1 MAESGWL
8 STDLLTLFNRYAGRP
23 ASGDSIAD
31 AAKYD
36 RLAKGQT
43 DVIADII
50 VRYPQCLYP
59 TAPYASFPTAT
70 NSGDQIFTFGT
81 DGQGYAVAPMGKTR
95 IYPSLSAFPNDPWE
109 PGVDYVIEGTQIRIP
124 NNRTYSGTLYWYG
137 IAVPTALASGVQ
149 SVLFPEPSRLLIVYK
164 AVSEFASEAN
174 RNPAL
179 ADRMDALYGRDFARW
194 MTIWRN
200 QFKGGGALAPLGDF
214 GPVTSSYYN
223 GGWAGG
229 NGIF

>member
-8 STDLLTLFNRYAGRP
+8 STVLLTLFNRYAGRP
-23 ASGDSIAD
+23 ASGDSVSDAD
-31 AAKYD
+31 KYD
-36 RLAKGQT
+36 RLAKAQT

-59 TAPYASFPTAT
+59 TAAYSAFPTAT

-95 IYPSLSAFPNDPWE
+95 IYASLAAFPNDPLK
-109 PGVDYVIEGTQIRIP
+109 PGEDYVIEGTQIRIP

-137 IAVPTALASGVQ
+137 IAVPTAIAAGVQ

-164 AVSEFASEAN
+164 AVGEFASEAN

-179 ADRMDALYGRDFARW
+179 ADRMDTLYGRDFARW
-194 MTIWRN
+194 MTIWKT
-200 QFKGGGALAPLGDF
+200 QFRGGGALGPLGDF
-214 GPVTSSYYN
+214 GPVTSGYSV
-223 GGWAGG
+223 GGFVG
-229 NGIF
+229 NGVF